1 MPAAV
6 SGHSSNLTISEYIP
20 PSDNSGV
27 LDAGKAE
34 EEKWV
39 TESLQLLDQVEKIT
53 KEQCVSWAAFH
64 ASSASDPLDPLV
76 INCLLPLFREKAAT
90 LSMVK
95 HGMNIQQQLN
105 SHLKPGQIPITTF
118 DQPLYALAKT
128 VQWCWPESHGEKKHV
143 VMFGGL
149 HIHYAKEISKNYL

>member
-1 MPAAV
+1 MSIFQFPTASNPGIVRDPLVIEPSQSGKYSLPDKYTNVPAAV

-39 TESLQLLDQVEKIT
+39 TQSLQLLDQVEKIT

-95 HGMNIQQQLN
+95 HG
-105 SHLKPGQIPITTF
+105 TR
-118 DQPLYALAKT
+118 
-128 VQWCWPESHGEKKHV
+128 
-143 VMFGGL
+143 
-149 HIHYAKEISKNYL
+149 ISSNN